1 MTKFNLS
8 KKIWKCEDG
17 YHPAEEVLIVEDVRK
32 FIKKRQDIKDEFECK
47 VVGLVWGLS
56 YNTNFNVKK
65 FNLQFD
71 EIRKEAR
78 KKADKLVGDKLHN
91 SKKE

>member
-1 MTKFNLS
+1 
-8 KKIWKCEDG
+8 
-17 YHPAEEVLIVEDVRK
+17 
-32 FIKKRQDIKDEFECK
+32 
-47 VVGLVWGLS
+47 

-78 KKADKLVGDKLHN
+78 KKADKLVGDTEHN